1 MYNKLSSLLYL
12 GDFKIIIIIKFENIV
27 FDLKNHALC
36 NKTSL
41 SLIKDLQLLPY

>member
-12 GDFKIIIIIKFENIV
+12 SDFFFKLIFFENIV